1 MPKRLWPA
9 ALAALLIVPACQRD
23 AGRDVEPMSAPLRG
37 APSGQTSSTGVMA
50 LEDVRKSQ
58 AAAVSQR
65 IADTDITITYSRP
78 VARGRDLFGV
88 LVPYDRPWNPGAD
101 RATVIAITRDV
112 QVNGMPLPAG
122 SYSLWAV
129 PRPEVWTIIF
139 SRAADVFHTPY
150 PGEGHDAL
158 RLDIRPEAGPHMET
172 LLFSFPIVDG
182 KDATLRLHW
191 GEVMVPLS
199 IRVP

>member
-1 MPKRLWPA
+1 MPRPLGPA
-9 ALAALLIVPACQRD
+9 ALAALLLVAACQRD
-23 AGRDVEPMSAPLRG
+23 APRDVQPMSAPLRG
-37 APSGQTSSTGVMA
+37 APSGQTASTGTMA

-58 AAAVSQR
+58 AGTVAQR

-78 VARGRDLFGV
+78 VARGRDLFGA

-101 RATVIAITRDV
+101 RATAITVTRDV

-122 SYSLWAV
+122 SYSLWAI
-129 PRPEVWTIIF
+129 PRADVWTIVF

-150 PGEGHDAL
+150 PGEKHDAL
-158 RLDIRPEAGPHMET
+158 RLDVGPEAGPHMET
-172 LLFSFPIVDG
+172 LLFSFPVVDG
-182 KDATLRLHW
+182 KEATLRLHW
-191 GEVMVPLS
+191 GTVMVPLS